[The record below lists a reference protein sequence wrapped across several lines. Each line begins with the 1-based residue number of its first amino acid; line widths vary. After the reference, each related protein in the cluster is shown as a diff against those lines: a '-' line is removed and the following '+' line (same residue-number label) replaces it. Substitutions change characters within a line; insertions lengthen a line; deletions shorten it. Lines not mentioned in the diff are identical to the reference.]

1 MNVGTLVRVIRK
13 DYAQPHQSMLRKRS
27 GQIGVIVGVGLPTY
41 SLGYPDQYE
50 VLFWDE
56 RIETLTSV
64 SLEEI

>member
-1 MNVGTLVRVIRK
+1 MTVGTLVRVIRK

-27 GQIGVIVGVGLPTY
+27 GQIGVIVGALPTY
-41 SLGYPDQYE
+41 SLGYPDEYE